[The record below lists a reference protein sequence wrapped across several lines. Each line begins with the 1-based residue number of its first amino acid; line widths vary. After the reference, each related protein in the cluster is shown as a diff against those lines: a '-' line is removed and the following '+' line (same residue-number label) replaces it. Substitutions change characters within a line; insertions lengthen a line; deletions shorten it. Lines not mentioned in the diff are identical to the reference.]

1 MTSAETYAKQ
11 DTLHQ
16 WHHLSR
22 NLFISGGMRVATILE
37 QVKQAIIDGDE
48 DAAQAHAVAAL
59 QQGIDPLAV
68 VREAIVPGIERTG
81 ELWKENVYFM
91 PDVVLSTEAF
101 KAAMN
106 VVAPQLAVLAA
117 DSRGRYLMG
126 VVAGD
131 MHDLGKNIV
140 AAMLT
145 GAGFEVIDL
154 GVDVPTPTFI
164 EKVKELKPDI
174 LGVGCYMTTTMLELR
189 EVMKGLNDSGLRDSL
204 KVMVGGVPTTQSFA
218 DEVGADAWGKDALD
232 AVEKARSLMET

>member
-1 MTSAETYAKQ
+1 MAVP
-11 DTLHQ
+11 
-16 WHHLSR
+16 
-22 NLFISGGMRVATILE
+22 NLTQPVFMIGGMRVATILE
-37 QVKQAIIDGDE
+37 QVKQAIIEGDE
-48 DAAQAHAVAAL
+48 DAAQAHADEAL
-59 QQGIDPLAV
+59 QQGVSPLAV
-68 VREAIVPGIERTG
+68 VKEAIVPGIERTG

-106 VVAPQLAVLAA
+106 AVAPQLAALTA
-117 DSRGRYLMG
+117 DSRGRYVMG

-189 EVMKGLNDSGLRDSL
+189 EVMKGLSDNGLRGSL

-232 AVEKARSLMET
+232 AVEKARWLMEK